1 MFLTSERPIFVERDE
16 LDYNGARNSR
26 LAERK
31 QVEAVTQE
39 LVQYCLG
46 LTLWG
51 HPRTPQKWSFFL
63 SRYLIDVLL
72 FSLYNPNLAWEEYRQ
87 RVGP

>member
-51 HPRTPQKWSFFL
+51 HPRTPQKWRFSCHDILLMCCSFH
-63 SRYLIDVLL
+63 SIT
-72 FSLYNPNLAWEEYRQ
+72 PNLAWEEYRQ